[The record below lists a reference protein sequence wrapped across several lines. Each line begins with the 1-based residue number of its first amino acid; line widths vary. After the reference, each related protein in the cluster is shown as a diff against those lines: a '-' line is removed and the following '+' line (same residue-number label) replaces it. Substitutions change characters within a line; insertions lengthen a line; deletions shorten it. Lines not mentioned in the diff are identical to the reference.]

1 VPKIVDREEYRKE
14 LLAQCFN
21 IFAERGYGA
30 TTMRQIS
37 QGLGVST
44 GTLYH
49 YFPNKRALFEQ
60 LVEEVTNRD
69 ILIVS
74 AEFQEI
80 QGVENKLNFVGRYLT
95 EQEDYQVKWMYIMVD
110 FFQTQDAEE
119 VINNDFW
126 EKVLQRF
133 VLLVYELLG
142 VEDVV
147 LANFVIAFID
157 GIIIEKLLK
166 NEMVDFNQ
174 QCQLLGKM
182 LNLYLNDLKKSSTI
196 YPGEF

>member
-14 LLAQCFN
+14 LLTQCFN

-80 QGVENKLNFVGRYLT
+80 QGVENKLNFVGKYLT

-119 VINNDFW
+119 VIHNDFW
-126 EKVLQRF
+126 ERVLQRF
-133 VLLVYELLG
+133 VLLVYDLLG
-142 VEDVV
+142 VEDLV
-147 LANFVIAFID
+147 LANFVISFID

-182 LNLYLNDLKKSSTI
+182 LNLYLNDLKKSSII
-196 YPGEF
+196 YPGES